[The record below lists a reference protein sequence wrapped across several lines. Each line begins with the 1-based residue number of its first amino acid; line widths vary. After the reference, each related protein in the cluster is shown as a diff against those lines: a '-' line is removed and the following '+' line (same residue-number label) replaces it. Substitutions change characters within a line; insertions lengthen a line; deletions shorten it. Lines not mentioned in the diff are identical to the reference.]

1 MTFFLSNDIIYRL
14 KQRRCGE
21 IGRSCECRPADEMHE
36 HNEVK
41 KQGVLRSAPSKQDDY
56 VFEGKDFPK
65 NQILYC
71 ENLIHADVAKLANA
85 QVSEACGA
93 ILVGSSP
100 IVCTRKEVTFV
111 YQKLL
116 LFLSK
121 PQAWH
126 IITRQRVYHRRRR
139 ISSAR
144 GFINCSLMRCN
155 ASH

>member
-21 IGRSCECRPADEMHE
+21 IGRSCECRPVDETHE

-71 ENLIHADVAKLANA
+71 ENLIHADVAKLG
-85 QVSEACGA
+85 EAA
-93 ILVGSSP
+93 
-100 IVCTRKEVTFV
+100 
-111 YQKLL
+111 
-116 LFLSK
+116 
-121 PQAWH
+121 
-126 IITRQRVYHRRRR
+126 
-139 ISSAR
+139 SAVLR
-144 GFINCSLMRCN
+144 TKRTSIMR
-155 ASH
+155 